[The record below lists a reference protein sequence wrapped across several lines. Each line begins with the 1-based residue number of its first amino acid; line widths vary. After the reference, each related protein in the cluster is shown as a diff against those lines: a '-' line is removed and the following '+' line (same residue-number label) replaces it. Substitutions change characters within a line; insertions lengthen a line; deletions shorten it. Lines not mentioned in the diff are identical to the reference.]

1 MEIETAFNG
10 LMFEAE
16 KTCCEHPDAEQVIA
30 VKTEKGNT
38 YILVNRNVMSGDYSD
53 ENSFIQMLREKDDT
67 ETQYLVCKWNGKTVD
82 VPSFH
87 FREQLLNI
95 NPKNENTALLLQGF
109 GAYIV
114 KPLKNTLPPS
124 KGADMEKIRKK
135 LEKANS

>member
-1 MEIETAFNG
+1 
-10 LMFEAE
+10 
-16 KTCCEHPDAEQVIA
+16 
-30 VKTEKGNT
+30 
-38 YILVNRNVMSGDYSD
+38 
-53 ENSFIQMLREKDDT
+53 MLREKDDT

-87 FREQLLNI
+87 FREQLLKI

-114 KPLKNTLPPS
+114 KPLKNTLPPPE
-124 KGADMEKIRKK
+124 GADMEKIRKK